1 MGRLR
6 EIGRW
11 ACVLVLLLGNGCAS
25 TPELSPRITG
35 LFHDAQFEPRKDAF
49 EPASVFELSPAMRTY
64 LRNEVLAPNN
74 GNGRART
81 LLSALYDKHQLQLE
95 YDSSYTR
102 TARQAFEAKSGNC
115 LSLVLMTAALAKEIG
130 LGVHYQSVFTPENV
144 SRNAGSLYY
153 SDHVNLVLGQ
163 VDVDVSVVPNASDP
177 KMVVDFLSPAETSG
191 QRSIGISEQTV
202 LAMYMNNR
210 AAEEMS
216 MKRLDEAYWWA
227 RQAIVTDPAF
237 LASYNTLGVI
247 YERHGDL
254 TAAEQAL
261 RHVIGIEPANHAA
274 LSNLVRVT
282 LKLGNAAESGL
293 LEQRLRQIKPTP
305 PFYYF
310 DLGMAAMQAKDY
322 ASARDHFSME
332 VSRAAYNHEFH
343 FWLAG
348 AYIGLNEPVKA
359 RKHLQIARDNATTA
373 ADRAVY
379 AAKLRELQPP
389 LK

>member
-11 ACVLVLLLGNGCAS
+11 ACVLTLLLGCGCAS
-25 TPELSPRITG
+25 TPELSPRVSG
-35 LFHDAQFEPRKDAF
+35 LFHDVQFEPRKNTF
-49 EPASVFELSPAMRTY
+49 EPASVFELSPAMHTY

-102 TARQAFEAKSGNC
+102 TAREAFEAKSGNC

-130 LGVHYQSVFTPENV
+130 LSVHYQSVFTPENV
-144 SRNAGSLYY
+144 SRNSGSLYY

-163 VDVDVSVVPNASDP
+163 VDVNISLVPNANDP

-191 QRSIGISEQTV
+191 QRSIGISEKTV

-210 AAEEMS
+210 AAEEMT

-227 RQAIVTDPAF
+227 RLAIVTDPAF

-254 TAAEQAL
+254 AAAEQAL
-261 RHVIGIEPANHAA
+261 RHIIGIEPANHAA
-274 LSNLVRVT
+274 LANLVRVT
-282 LKLGNAAESGL
+282 RKLGNPAESSL
-293 LEQRLRQIKPTP
+293 LEKRLLQIKPTP

-310 DLGMAAMQAKDY
+310 DLGMAAMQTKDY
-322 ASARDHFSME
+322 ASARDHFSTE
-332 VSRAAYNHEFH
+332 ISRAAYNHEFH

-348 AYIGLNEPVKA
+348 AYIGLSDPVKA
-359 RKHLQIARDNATTA
+359 RKHLLIARDNATSQ
-373 ADRAVY
+373 ADRSMY
-379 AAKLRELQPP
+379 AEKLKELQPP